1 MRAKTGY
8 KHIVAF
14 SLIFILAVLLFSF
27 ALLTGTAVAS
37 PSVNYISAEV
47 TTSTGDFLPAGLVYD
62 KTAVDL
68 SFSLYVSEDRSS
80 WTKDDAFLSK
90 FELKYYDAVLETTLS
105 SAPSAVGAYRVDVVA
120 KDNTLAEYSN
130 DELRSIVKDTVVG
143 SAFFTIY
150 DQNLYLQ
157 NDLLDDAAAN
167 GSAISGV
174 GTLLLP
180 DDGAFDYYS
189 PMIAGTSLRLGDSVV
204 PTAKYAL
211 TVEYKNAGVFT
222 TVTEIKKVGVY
233 RLKLQIDS
241 SVDLSC
247 TVAASSLE
255 KAGDDYLFYREFSV
269 TCETL
274 SFTLKNGSAYEKQSP
289 EAALSDASAAKLTA
303 LAGTRYSTALLYRSA
318 GDGILRSITSD
329 PVDHDLYRPTEVG
342 EYVYRIVFTDS
353 IDTYGVTAGDYVDIP
368 FEVLPTPYV
377 VRYFLV
383 NDNDEILDEVDYR
396 IASQGNADLNVA
408 PVFYDL
414 NGVELASV
422 YTDVGASK
430 YTVSYQYYNGATWLG
445 CAALRNAGRYKVIV
459 NFNEA
464 ATVESYPISA
474 MIEKEFQLVVG
485 SLDVSTT
492 RTSYNL
498 PTSTAQIPAF
508 AFTSASGD
516 ETSNV
521 GAYTVTYY
529 NEDGTL
535 IGSTA
540 PTAVGQYIYELQI
553 QNPIDRLGVPANAV
567 YRGSYSIVYRPVEV
581 VTSDGVSFR
590 DGITGD
596 VLLDRSEGADPDF
609 EVVYYLRSG
618 NLYKRL
624 LAAPTEEGDYLM
636 QVVLRKALALYDV
649 AVGDAFSSPFTITST
664 SALIGINTSSFD
676 LPYDGGVKVP
686 GVSFSRDAAT
696 LSLAALSDY
705 QTAYYRFDGA
715 DYVPCDAP
723 VGAGRYRIVVT
734 FLKNDPARGLSC
746 GAFARSTVVVAP
758 AQYNVSLSVSEASH
772 DLVYDGQAKTYDV
785 AFTYRSRPVTP
796 GYSVKYAVAG
806 NAFGDVAFTN
816 VGDYSAKVVL
826 DDDKAGSLVLVG
838 GAVDFTIEKLDLK
851 AVFVVPL
858 GYNRMWTGSVVSPV
872 VEYLCLNGR
881 YTNQVLQS
889 SFGIDISQALSYYY
903 SDDGIH
909 YTVPR
914 DPIMPGNYM
923 EKVTVGNANV
933 TLFSVDSRGD
943 NGEVTSLPTLE
954 AGVASQTFK
963 VTPREIAVTY
973 VYDYDKDGLYY
984 TGSEAGDRKG
994 VSQVKFM
1001 AYRDT
1006 ATGYS
1011 NDVSSLFAGDYS
1023 VYYYTSDYLGVVT
1036 GSGSLDKPFEKSYY
1050 VARVLMEPDGTND
1063 EYLEK
1068 YTFKNGKDRDG
1079 VLGEVSLSA
1088 WCYVDDVFRIKDQN
1102 KLKVLYEM
1110 PDTFAENDEFKTIS
1124 VRFENNFSEVALEE
1138 GDGKDYKITYLDE
1151 ANNENV
1157 TSFKTSGRYRVKI
1170 TFLKDIIA
1178 YRLEDYS
1185 GEYTAG
1191 NDYYVANGD
1200 TLVYGFEI
1208 FEQRLMK
1215 VTFTTSESLYYD
1227 AKVKAYQAN
1236 FAVSDAWT
1244 DCAVTLTY
1252 DTHYRV
1258 RYYQKSGTV
1267 YSLIDAAPSDPGDYA
1282 VEVIFLKD
1290 LLDYTYGG
1298 KTILKDNFYSLTE
1311 SVSGE
1316 KVAMP
1321 HLEFTISKAVL
1332 TVGGVSAKNKS
1343 FDGKNTVA
1351 FNEARKTVSVK
1362 TVDGVPCGANV
1373 HNVKASD
1380 LTGTLAGEFASVFP
1394 AEDIAVNLTTNGK
1407 YALPQAYAAY
1417 YDLEYPTF
1425 SASITKA
1432 TINVLL
1438 RDGESAH
1445 EGSTILVTREYNPY
1459 SIESTIAFRLSYDE
1473 ALIDELFPTLDK
1485 TALTVGA
1492 LSYEKGAYGGGTV
1505 GDYPIVL
1512 STLSLNDEATGAVY
1526 SAHPISDLFA
1536 LALEK
1541 DCYYRIVARP
1551 ITVSV
1556 EAGQVKTYGDDDP
1569 VEFAVA
1575 VTNGHLIYGDTI
1587 SYQATRASGENA
1599 GRYLISL
1606 SNVKVLDKKGEDVSS
1621 NYDITK
1627 VAEYFRIN
1635 KRELRISPKNQEATY
1650 QQGFSHENNA
1660 YVLDMTL
1667 KNSNGVYGVDVTER
1681 FLTNPPVGGDRLSG
1695 KLAYSTTSEA
1705 DSPVKFRI
1713 GQGTMVN
1720 VVNAMGKNVTSNY
1733 VLTFDETPKYYTVT
1747 RVNIVV
1753 KMDESV
1759 TLQKYYG
1766 DKDPVITFTMDKA
1779 ESNKLGNLTLLPS
1792 SSVGRV
1798 QGETVGD
1805 YRLYPDNTARSFVV
1819 YDDGVDVTEFFTFS
1833 VRQKVNGTWRVLSG
1847 ETTFKIVP
1855 RPVIVTVEDASYENT
1870 GRVVTPVLKY
1880 LNENN
1885 GSRLSATLRED
1896 LESRFTVAVPEVEF
1910 HDGENLVTPTVTG
1923 TDPNYV
1929 ITTQAGKINI
1939 VYLQNMLTVTPIEK
1953 EDEVYKGRKFVL
1965 SGIMLY
1971 KTMRFYRVES
1981 ANGEQPTH
1989 ELDITLPIDNEVAGD
2004 GLVVVAFRQDGT
2016 NKALSFVQSGMNVI
2030 YTDDGAYY
2038 VAIAEVQ
2045 EWFYI
2050 IWGVVII
2057 LVLVGLYFL
2066 VRLIVLAAKKN
2077 AKKKAAIAEKE
2088 NEEKLQ
2094 KKREAAAE
2102 KRAKGS
2108 SKKHK
2113 EEPVPVVAVPVAD
2126 DSDSM
2131 FSDTAVTAPA
2141 PKPAAEPDLSI
2152 PEGNS
2157 DDLFTDVAPMED
2169 AVPAVKPVQPTETTA
2184 DTSDLLS
2191 DSAITDAS
2199 DVDMMDVAAMD
2210 IPEPTAPAPIEIEE
2224 PKDKKKDKKDKKDK
2238 KSKEDKKGKEEN
2250 KPKGFMPTAFKPK
2263 GDKTAAYHPTR
2274 SFKED
2279 LFNEDQNV
2287 DDGSSLL
2294 SDSAIS
2300 DSAITAPSKPASHDD
2315 GDELIIARSSG
2326 FSLEE
2331 DETEKKNEDEE

>member
-8 KHIVAF
+8 KHIIAF
-14 SLIFILAVLLFSF
+14 SLIFILAVFLFSF
-27 ALLTGTAVAS
+27 ALFTGTAVAA

-47 TTSTGDFLPAGLVYD
+47 TTSTGDFVPAGLVYD

-68 SFSLYVSEDRSS
+68 SFALYVSEDRSS
-80 WTKDDAFLSK
+80 WIKDDTFLAK
-90 FELKYYDAVLETTLS
+90 FELKYYDALGVALS
-105 SAPSAVGAYRVDVVA
+105 SAPSAVGSYRVDVVA
-120 KDNTLAEYSN
+120 KDSTLAEYSN
-130 DELRSIVKDTVVG
+130 DELHAIVKDTVVG
-143 SAFFTIY
+143 SASFTIY
-150 DQNLYLQ
+150 DQNIYIQ
-157 NDLLDDAAAN
+157 NSLLDAAAASGN
-167 GSAISGV
+167 AISGV
-174 GTLLLP
+174 GALLLP

-189 PMIAGTSLRLGDSVV
+189 QVVAGTSLRLGGNAV
-204 PTAKYAL
+204 PTDKYAL
-211 TVEYKNAGVFT
+211 TVQYKNAGVFS
-222 TVTEIKKVGVY
+222 TVSEIKKVGVY
-233 RLKLQIDS
+233 RLKIQIDA

-247 TVAASSLE
+247 TVASSSLE
-255 KAGDDYLFYREFSV
+255 KDGDDYLFYREFSV

-274 SFTLKNGSAYEKQSP
+274 SFALKTSEAYEKQTP
-289 EAALSDASAAKLTA
+289 EVALNDASVTKLA
-303 LAGTRYSTALLYRSA
+303 SLAGTHYSTTLLYRSA
-318 GDGILRSITSD
+318 GDGILRAVASD
-329 PVDHDLYRPTEVG
+329 PVDHDLYYPTEVG
-342 EYVYRIVFTDS
+342 EYLYRIVFTDD
-353 IDTYGVTAGDYVDIP
+353 IDTYGVTTGDYVDIP

-377 VRYFLV
+377 VRYYLV
-383 NDNDEILDEVDYR
+383 NDNDDILDEVDYR
-396 IASQGNADLNVA
+396 IKSQGDVDLNIE

-414 NGVELASV
+414 YGDELASV
-422 YTDVGASK
+422 HTDVGASK
-430 YTVSYQYYNGATWLG
+430 YTVSYQYYNGAIWVGGAT
-445 CAALRNAGRYKVIV
+445 LRNAGRYKVIV
-459 NFNEA
+459 SFNEA
-464 ATVESYPISA
+464 ASVGSYPIPA
-474 MIEKEFQLVVG
+474 TIEKEFQLVVG
-485 SLDVSTT
+485 SLDVDTS
-492 RTSYNL
+492 RASYNL
-498 PTSTAQIPAF
+498 PTSAAQIPTF
-508 AFTSASGD
+508 VFTSASGD
-516 ETSNV
+516 EASNV

-529 NEDGTL
+529 QEDGTL
-535 IGSTA
+535 IGATA
-540 PTAVGQYIYELQI
+540 PTAVGKYIYELQI
-553 QNPIDRLGVPANAV
+553 QNAIDRLGVPANAV

-581 VTSDGVSFR
+581 DLSEGVAFC
-590 DGITGD
+590 DGITED
-596 VLLDRSEGADPDF
+596 VLLNRSEGADPDF

-624 LAAPTEEGDYLM
+624 LAAPTEEGNYLM
-636 QVVLRKALALYDV
+636 QVTLKKALALYDLDI
-649 AVGDAFSSPFTITST
+649 GDVFSSPFTITST
-664 SALIGINTSSFD
+664 SALIGINTSSLD
-676 LPYDGGVKVP
+676 LIYDGGVKVP

-696 LSLAALSDY
+696 LALTPLTDY
-705 QTAYYRFDGA
+705 QTAYYRFDGEN
-715 DYVPCDAP
+715 YLPCDAP
-723 VGAGRYRIVVT
+723 VGAGTYRVVVT
-734 FLKNDPARGLSC
+734 FLKNDPTRGLSC
-746 GAFARSTVVVAP
+746 GVFARSTIVVTP
-758 AQYNVSLSVSEASH
+758 AQYTVSLTVSETSR
-772 DLVYDGQAKTYDV
+772 DLVYDAQPKTYDV

-796 GYSVKYAVAG
+796 GHSVKYAIAG
-806 NAFGDVAFTN
+806 DAFGDVAFTN
-816 VGDYSAKVVL
+816 VGDYRAKVVL
-826 DDDKAGSLVLVG
+826 DDDKSGSLTLTG
-838 GAVDFTIEKLDLK
+838 GLIDFTIEKLNLK
-851 AVFVVPL
+851 ATFVVPL
-858 GYNRMWTGSVVSPV
+858 GYNRMWTGSVVSPT

-881 YTNQVLQS
+881 YTNQVLQG
-889 SFGIDISQALSYYY
+889 SFGIDVNETLNYYY

-909 YTVPR
+909 YTIPR
-914 DPIMPGNYM
+914 DPIMPGNSM
-923 EKVTVGNANV
+923 EEVTVGNANV
-933 TLFSVDSRGD
+933 SVSSVESRGD

-984 TGSEAGDRKG
+984 TGSAAGDRKG
-994 VSQVKFM
+994 VEQVRFM

-1011 NDVSSLFAGDYS
+1011 DDVSALFAGDYA
-1023 VYYYTSDYLGVVT
+1023 VYYYTSDYLGTVT

-1050 VARVLMEPDGTND
+1050 VARVLMDPDGVSD
-1063 EYLEK
+1063 DYLEK

-1079 VLGEVSLSA
+1079 VLGETALSA

-1110 PDTFAENDEFKTIS
+1110 PDTFAENDKFKTIS
-1124 VRFENNFSEVALEE
+1124 VRFENNFSEVALQE
-1138 GDGKDYKITYLDE
+1138 GMGKDYIITYLDE
-1151 ANNENV
+1151 GDNENV
-1157 TSFKTSGRYRVKI
+1157 TSFKTSGHYRVKI

-1191 NDYYVANGD
+1191 NDYYIADGD

-1215 VTFTTSESLYYD
+1215 VTFTAPESLYYD
-1227 AKVKAYQAN
+1227 AQAKAYQAK

-1267 YSLIDAAPSDPGDYA
+1267 FSLIDAAPSAPGDYA
-1282 VEVIFLKD
+1282 VEVVFLKD

-1298 KTILKDNFYSLTE
+1298 KTILKDKFYSLSE
-1311 SVSGE
+1311 SASAE

-1321 HLEFTISKAVL
+1321 HLEFTIAKAVL
-1332 TVGGVSAKNKS
+1332 KVGGVSAKTKS
-1343 FDGKNTVA
+1343 FDGKNTAA
-1351 FNEARKTVSVK
+1351 FDEAKKTLSIK

-1394 AEDIAVNLTTNGK
+1394 AEDIAVSLTTSGK
-1407 YALPQAYAAY
+1407 YALPEEYAAY

-1425 SASITKA
+1425 TADITKA
-1432 TINVLL
+1432 AINVLL

-1445 EGSTILVTREYNPY
+1445 AGTTILVTREYNPY
-1459 SIESTIAFRLSYDE
+1459 SIESAIAFHLSYDE
-1473 ALIDELFPTLDK
+1473 DLIDELFPTLDK

-1492 LSYEKGAYGGGTV
+1492 LSYEKGAYGGSTV

-1512 STLSLNDEATGAVY
+1512 SSLALNDALAGAVY
-1526 SAHPISDLFA
+1526 SAHPISDLFE
-1536 LALEK
+1536 LVLEK

-1556 EAGQVKTYGDDDP
+1556 EAGQVKTYGDADP
-1569 VEFAVA
+1569 AEFAVA
-1575 VTNGHLIYGDTI
+1575 VTKGHLIYGDTI

-1606 SNVKVLDKKGEDVSS
+1606 SNVKVLDKKGEDVSA
-1621 NYDITK
+1621 NYDITR
-1627 VAEYFRIN
+1627 VTEYFKIN
-1635 KRELRISPKNQEATY
+1635 KRELKISPKDQEATY

-1681 FLTNPPVGGDRLSG
+1681 FLTNPPVGGDRISG
-1695 KLAYSTTSEA
+1695 KLSYSTTPEA
-1705 DSPVKFRI
+1705 DSPVKFKI

-1766 DKDPVITFTMDKA
+1766 DKDPVISFTMDKA

-1819 YDDGVDVTEFFTFS
+1819 YDDGIDVTEFFTFS

-1847 ETTFKIVP
+1847 ETTFKILP

-1870 GRVVTPVLKY
+1870 GREVIPVLKY
-1880 LNENN
+1880 LNEIN
-1885 GSRLSATLRED
+1885 GSRLSATLCED
-1896 LESRFTVAVPEVEF
+1896 LESRFTVTIPQTEF

-1923 TDPNYV
+1923 SDPNYE
-1929 ITTQAGKINI
+1929 IKTQAGKITI
-1939 VYLQNMLTVTPIEK
+1939 LYLQNMITVTQLEK

-1971 KTMRFYRVES
+1971 KTMRFYRVET

-2004 GLVVVAFRQDGT
+2004 GLVVVAFRPDGT
-2016 NKALSFVQSGMNVI
+2016 NKALSFAQSGMSVI

-2050 IWGVVII
+2050 IWGVAII

-2077 AKKKAAIAEKE
+2077 AKKKAAVAEKE

-2094 KKREAAAE
+2094 KKKAAAAE
-2102 KRAKGS
+2102 KRAKAS

-2113 EEPVPVVAVPVAD
+2113 EEPVPAPVPVD

-2141 PKPAAEPDLSI
+2141 QKVSVEPDLI
-2152 PEGNS
+2152 VPEGNS
-2157 DDLFTDVAPMED
+2157 DDLFTDVAPIED
-2169 AVPAVKPVQPTETTA
+2169 AAPAPKPAAPVETA
-2184 DTSDLLS
+2184 PDASDLLS
-2191 DSAITDAS
+2191 DNAITEAPVEDT
-2199 DVDMMDVAAMD
+2199 VDVAAMD
-2210 IPEPTAPAPIEIEE
+2210 IPEPTAPAPLEIKEE
-2224 PKDKKKDKKDKKDK
+2224 PVDKKKNKKDKKDK
-2238 KSKEDKKGKEEN
+2238 KSKEDKKSKDDN

-2263 GDKTAAYHPTR
+2263 GDKTAAYQPTR

-2279 LFNEDQNV
+2279 LFNEDQNA

-2300 DSAITAPSKPASHDD
+2300 DSAITAPAKPASHHSDD
-2315 GDELIIARSSG
+2315 DELVIARSSG

-2331 DETEKKNEDEE
+2331 DESDKKNEDEE